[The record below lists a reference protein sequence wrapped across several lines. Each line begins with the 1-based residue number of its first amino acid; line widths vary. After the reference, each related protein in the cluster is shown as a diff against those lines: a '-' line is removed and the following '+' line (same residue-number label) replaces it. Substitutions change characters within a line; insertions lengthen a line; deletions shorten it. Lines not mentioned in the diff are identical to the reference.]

1 MWRKSWRTGGQTGT
15 SGQNAGVS
23 DARRTRKEHGENAQ
37 VVRAAGQIGGL
48 TLLSRISGLGRDMV
62 IGYVFGAGLAA
73 DAFFVAFR
81 IPNLLRRLVGEGATA
96 AAFVPV
102 ITKYLT
108 QRSPAA
114 ASRMISAFF
123 GTGLGLLLILTGLGM
138 FFADPITRLFA
149 PGFTNDKLLITIDL
163 TRTMFVYLF
172 CIGGVALAMGVL
184 HALRHFT
191 APAFSPVLFNFAVI
205 TCALGLSAHV
215 AEPVMSL
222 AYGVVI
228 GGVCQLLWQVP
239 ALIRNGVA
247 LRLRWQPRH
256 PALRRI
262 GILLLP
268 LVFGTGIFQLNQIIS
283 TLLASLLADGSVA
296 RLWYANRLFEFP
308 IGIFVTALSTAVLPS
323 LATQAQQ
330 RDQAGM
336 QESLGFALRLVNVV
350 TLPAAAGLAVL
361 ATPITIV
368 LFFRGAF
375 SAEDVLV
382 TAAALQGLAVGLWAV
397 AATRQ
402 VTACLYALGDTR
414 TPVLGGVVA
423 LIVKVGA
430 SLVLMGG
437 ISLADETG
445 WLAQSVAALSNVLA
459 VQDWGVVGLAVAT
472 SLAAIA
478 NLVFQAVRVSRHFA
492 AFPWRQWAV
501 SLLWSGVA
509 SAGMMA
515 VLWWFVGQVDWFAQ
529 AGSIASELGSLC
541 GVILVGFFSF
551 VVFVWPGGKD
561 EIRALLG
568 MLPER
573 ALGFLPQ
580 FLQPRQ

>member
-1 MWRKSWRTGGQTGT
+1 MG
-15 SGQNAGVS
+15 
-23 DARRTRKEHGENAQ
+23 KELVHKTPGELTENAQ

-48 TLLSRISGLGRDMV
+48 TFLSRVSGLGRDMV
-62 IGYVFGAGLAA
+62 IGYVFGASLAA

-102 ITKYLT
+102 ITKYVT
-108 QRSPAA
+108 KRSPVV

-123 GTGLGLLLILTGLGM
+123 GTGLGLLLMLTALGIL
-138 FFADPITRLFA
+138 FADPITRLFA
-149 PGFTNDKLLITIDL
+149 PGFTAEKLLITIDL

-191 APAFSPVLFNFAVI
+191 APAFGPVLFNIAVI
-205 TCALGLSAHV
+205 ASALSLSGYV

-228 GGVCQLLWQVP
+228 GGACQLLWQLP
-239 ALIRNGVA
+239 ALVRNGVS

-268 LVFGTGIFQLNQIIS
+268 LVFGTGVFQLNQIIS

-296 RLWYANRLFEFP
+296 QLWYANRLFEFP
-308 IGIFVTALSTAVLPS
+308 VGIFVTALSTAVLPS

-361 ATPITIV
+361 ATPITTV
-368 LFFRGAF
+368 LFYRGAF
-375 SAEDVLV
+375 SAQDVVV

-423 LIVKVGA
+423 LVVKIGA
-430 SLVLMGG
+430 SLVLMGS
-437 ISLADETG
+437 IQLTDDTS
-445 WLAQSVAALSNVLA
+445 WPAQGVAALNNMLTL
-459 VQDWGVVGLAVAT
+459 QNWGVVGLAVAT
-472 SLAAIA
+472 SIAAMV
-478 NLVFQAVRVSRHFA
+478 NLVFQAARLSRHFV
-492 AFPWRQWAV
+492 AFPWQQWAM
-501 SLLWSGVA
+501 SLLWSGIA
-509 SAGMMA
+509 SVGMMA
-515 VLWWFVGQVDWFAQ
+515 VLWGAVGQVDWLAQ
-529 AGSIASELGSLC
+529 AGSITSQVSSLS
-541 GVILVGFFSF
+541 GAVLIGFMSF
-551 VVFVWPGGKD
+551 VVLAWPGGKN

-568 MLPER
+568 MLPQR
-573 ALGFLPQ
+573 ALRLLPQ